1 MTHSIRHISYGL
13 VALLL
18 LMMSSC
24 FTGVESTKKITDK
37 DVKKVV
43 EVLTQEEVE
52 ANTLAIP
59 TDSFACWNRGKQF
72 YVCDNNA
79 RLIFAPSAAYNADT
93 LNMKG
98 KILAYDGYHLGS
110 VLDNRNT
117 VNIEFTDGK
126 NKYVYSTDKT
136 IGEIKSGY
144 TIPFLI
150 DMDVVRFVASKLEQ
164 RTCYIKTPIWYDLNE
179 EMTAGR
185 KFVGVRI
192 DSVLPGNKV
201 FPLKVM
207 FTDIEARRKAML
219 WMTAGGTV
227 LKNRS
232 FDALFSLTDLRKRY
246 PDIESDV
253 WQCIVAGK
261 VKTGMTKDEVRL
273 SLGNPSSI
281 NQRPT
286 YEGVREY
293 WYYPDGRYL
302 YFEDGL
308 LVER

>member
-185 KFVGVRI
+185 KFVEVRI

-261 VKTGMTKDEVRL
+261 VKARMTKDEVRL